1 VLFFGLMIALQVV
14 FACDREP
21 GPPTSAQRVTGHFHT
36 YAEVF
41 AACSPDGHWLA
52 FEYNELH
59 DPDFPRVGMMR
70 LVPGSHAWRPVLK
83 GKPGR
88 HLYAGDFSWSPD
100 SRWLALITDYP
111 EGAKNLWAESN
122 LQLVKMN
129 VNTGEVFRLTKFP
142 HGAPFGPTTAW
153 LRSGLIVFV
162 GPNGNIYG
170 VPENG
175 GDPRKLIDVP
185 EDRCGGVTNTLAVSP
200 DGQRIIFEKDSGDEN
215 QTIECNALWIGDMK
229 TRGLRRLPTT
239 GLRPLNPFWL
249 DEDTVLFSGIDV
261 EAGKW
266 LPAGI
271 YRVSPR
277 TGEVNPVLKGFYDS
291 PFVCDSG
298 KTLYFSWGPSL
309 QSKPPSGDAWPTFND
324 FSGFH
329 IWKVPLGDVLPQR
342 SGDEHSGLNETVD
355 PKTGNVQLQIPIP
368 GTKKQ

>member
-1 VLFFGLMIALQVV
+1 MRSALFGLMIALVG
-14 FACDREP
+14 FASDRMP
-21 GPPTSAQRVTGHFHT
+21 GPPISAQRVTGGFHT

-41 AACSPDGHWLA
+41 AACSPGGRWLA
-52 FEYNELH
+52 FEYNELN
-59 DPDFPRVGMMR
+59 DPDFPRVGIMR
-70 LVPGSHAWRPVLK
+70 LGHGSRAWHPILK

-88 HLYAGDFSWSPD
+88 HLYVGDLSWSPD

-111 EGAKNLWAESN
+111 EGAKDFWSESN
-122 LQLVKMN
+122 LQIVKVN
-129 VNTGEVFRLTKFP
+129 VDTGEVFRLTNFP
-142 HGAPFGPTTAW
+142 HGVPFGPTTAW
-153 LRSGLIVFV
+153 LRSGLIVFA
-162 GPNGNIYG
+162 GANGNIYG

-200 DGQRIIFEKDSGDEN
+200 DEQRIIFEKDSGDES
-215 QTIECNALWIGDMK
+215 QTTECSALWIGDLK
-229 TRGLRRLPTT
+229 TKGLRRLPTT

-261 EAGKW
+261 AGGKW

-271 YRVSPR
+271 YRVSLR

-298 KTLYFSWGPSL
+298 KTLYFSWGPSP
-309 QSKPPSGDAWPTFND
+309 QTENPATDARPTFND

-329 IWKVPLGDVLPQR
+329 IWRVPLRDVLQQTKDGER
-342 SGDEHSGLNETVD
+342 LGATK
-355 PKTGNVQLQIPIP
+355 PKQ
-368 GTKKQ
+368 